1 MRRLRNITILIA
13 SITSVLLFVRHSAAL
28 RSWAQIRAAASN
40 GLTSLRIVS
49 PKNGEKLQQGFI
61 TVQYAPLQPASA
73 SVEPTFELR
82 LDAQDPVHTTDTSYT
97 FTGLTPGLHELII
110 QALDANKNP
119 VAGSRSQVRFMVV
132 PGSPNGTQSAAQ
144 NPNTQGQQPGNQPVA
159 PKDATLLPD
168 ARSSL
173 PLLSVIGFGI
183 LVGGVISALR
193 TRPAANR

>member
-1 MRRLRNITILIA
+1 
-13 SITSVLLFVRHSAAL
+13 VRDWAHTQATVANGLAAL
-28 RSWAQIRAAASN
+28 RI
-40 GLTSLRIVS
+40 IS
-49 PKNGEKLQQGFI
+49 PENGEKLQHGSV

-73 SVEPTFELR
+73 SAKPTSELR

-97 FTGLTPGLHELII
+97 FTGLTPGLHDLII
-110 QALDANKNP
+110 QALDANNTP
-119 VAGSRSQVRFMVV
+119 VAGTRSQARFIVV
-132 PGSPNGTQSAAQ
+132 PESPNGTRSATQ
-144 NPNTQGQQPGNQPVA
+144 NPNTQGQQQGNQPVA
-159 PKDATLLPD
+159 PKDVAMLPD